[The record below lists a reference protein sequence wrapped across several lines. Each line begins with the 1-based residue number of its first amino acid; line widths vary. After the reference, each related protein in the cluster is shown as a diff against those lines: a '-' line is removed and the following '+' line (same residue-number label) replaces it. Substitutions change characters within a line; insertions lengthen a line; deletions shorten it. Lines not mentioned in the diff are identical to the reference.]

1 MDAVRPI
8 TLQDLLEAPLQLD
21 LHNRHNLAVQDS
33 KAILD
38 YQASLELLASQA
50 LTASPVQP
58 DNQVR
63 WDRLVHQVNLDR
75 PVVLVQSDLQDL

>member
-1 MDAVRPI
+1 MDVVRPI

-21 LHNRHNLAVQDS
+21 QHNRRNLAVQDS

-50 LTASPVQP
+50 PTASPVQP